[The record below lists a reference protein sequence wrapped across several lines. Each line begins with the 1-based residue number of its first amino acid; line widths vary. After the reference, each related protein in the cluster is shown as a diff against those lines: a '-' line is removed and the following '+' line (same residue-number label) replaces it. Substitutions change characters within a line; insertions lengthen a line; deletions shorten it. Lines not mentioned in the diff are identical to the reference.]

1 MAGKANGRKARNGRN
16 GGGEITMSDI
26 ARHAGVSPMTVSRA
40 LSDPPS
46 VSDKMRRKVDAAVR
60 QFGYLP
66 NRIAGS
72 LSSKRSNVIG
82 LVVPSIRNSL
92 YAAMI
97 HAISD
102 VARANGLHLMIANS
116 GHRLEDEEAL
126 VSALLAQRVCGL
138 VLHNT
143 AHSKRLRELLAAHR
157 HSGGRDRQPAGQA
170 DRHGGELLQLRRRAR
185 HDRPSRPAGLQAHR
199 LRHPAAARQRPL
211 ARAPPRLFRGAEGAR
226 PAGRSRPGARGA
238 RRLRRG
244 RRCAGPS
251 GADPS
256 RHRRL
261 LLRRRRSGCRRAVR
275 MPAPRLGGARPH
287 RHRELRRPRPACAT
301 PCRR

>member
-1 MAGKANGRKARNGRN
+1 MAGKANGRKARN

-40 LSDPPS
+40 LSDPAS
-46 VSDKMRRKVDAAVR
+46 VSDKMRRKVDATVR

-72 LSSKRSNVIG
+72 LSSKRSNVVG

-126 VSALLAQRVCGL
+126 VSALLAAGEDKPLGGFIREFDGL
-138 VLHNT
+138 TST
-143 AHSKRLRELLAAHR
+143 AKARKLAAVV
-157 HSGGRDRQPAGQA
+157 
-170 DRHGGELLQLRRRAR
+170 
-185 HDRPSRPAGLQAHR
+185 
-199 LRHPAAARQRPL
+199 
-211 ARAPPRLFRGAEGAR
+211 
-226 PAGRSRPGARGA
+226 PG
-238 RRLRRG
+238 
-244 RRCAGPS
+244 S
-251 GADPS
+251 
-256 RHRRL
+256 
-261 LLRRRRSGCRRAVR
+261 VK
-275 MPAPRLGGARPH
+275 
-287 RHRELRRPRPACAT
+287 
-301 PCRR
+301 

>member
-1 MAGKANGRKARNGRN
+1 MAGKANGRKARN

-102 VARANGLHLMIANS
+102 VARANGS
-116 GHRLEDEEAL
+116 VRLT
-126 VSALLAQRVCGL
+126 VSDTGVGMDPG
-138 VLHNT
+138 
-143 AHSKRLRELLAAHR
+143 EAHR
-157 HSGGRDRQPAGQA
+157 AFERFYRSDTPGVQSEPGSGLGLAIVRAIVEAYGGTVHAASPGPGQGS
-170 DRHGGELLQLRRRAR
+170 RFEVLLSSA
-185 HDRPSRPAGLQAHR
+185 
-199 LRHPAAARQRPL
+199 
-211 ARAPPRLFRGAEGAR
+211 
-226 PAGRSRPGARGA
+226 
-238 RRLRRG
+238 
-244 RRCAGPS
+244 
-251 GADPS
+251 
-256 RHRRL
+256 
-261 LLRRRRSGCRRAVR
+261 
-275 MPAPRLGGARPH
+275 
-287 RHRELRRPRPACAT
+287 
-301 PCRR
+301 